1 MRSRCMQHDHDG
13 RSKESTHGL
22 TKEFVAR
29 RLWPAGLDM
38 DPRESMPLFML
49 VASEGLAL
57 DAPELFSSNG
67 KKVLPI
73 WPVRREAY
81 VKTRTAHRQ
90 QFPLTVSYALSV
102 HKAQGM
108 TLDRAVLNLSHK
120 EHSPGLC
127 YVAVSRAR
135 TLQGVLLQETVDL
148 SRLQWIGGGPVHR
161 MRQADYDRRRPQHLP
176 PPSPSAHPSPDPFSD
191 LEPMSS
197 NPNPRRS
204 DLPLDQLTPNS
215 QSRESSLS
223 SSLFDDDCEN

>member
-1 MRSRCMQHDHDG
+1 MRRILRRRG
-13 RSKESTHGL
+13 R
-22 TKEFVAR
+22 R
-29 RLWPAGLDM
+29 NI
-38 DPRESMPLFML
+38 
-49 VASEGLAL
+49 
-57 DAPELFSSNG
+57 SSNG

-81 VKTRTAHRQ
+81 VKTRTVHRQ

-108 TLDRAVLNLSHK
+108 TLDRVVLNLSHK

-204 DLPLDQLTPNS
+204 DLPLDRLTPNS
-215 QSRESSLS
+215 QSRESALS
-223 SSLFDDDCEN
+223 SSLFDDDDGQQHGEIGHGQQHEGESGYGQ